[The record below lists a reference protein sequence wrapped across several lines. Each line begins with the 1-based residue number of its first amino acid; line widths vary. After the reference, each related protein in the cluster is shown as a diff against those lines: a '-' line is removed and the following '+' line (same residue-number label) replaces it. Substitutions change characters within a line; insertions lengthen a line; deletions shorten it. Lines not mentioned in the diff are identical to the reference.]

1 MTTSQPQGNVVN
13 VNDVV
18 DQAKIGRFHWN
29 VIGLC
34 GLVAMLDGFD
44 TQSIAFVAPVISDEW
59 GLAKGAFGVIF
70 SAGLIGIMIG
80 QLIFGPVADKFGR
93 RKVILFCTFL
103 FGVCTL
109 ANVTAT
115 DWTSLL
121 TLRVA
126 TGIGLGG
133 ATPNIIA
140 LTSEYAPRRLRATMI
155 AVMFGG
161 FPIGAAVGGYIS
173 SLLIPAFGWQ
183 AVFYL
188 GGVIPL
194 VLLIALARALPE
206 SIQHLV
212 AAAAPRERIA
222 RLLSR
227 IRPDRRP
234 TDDETFV
241 LTEKPTSEISVALLF
256 RSGRTS
262 TTLLIWVAYF
272 MSLLMIYFL
281 MSWLP
286 SVMRESGLTIGAA
299 IQMAV
304 FLNLGGAFGGVVLGL
319 LVDRFSPA
327 FILAGAYALAGA
339 CIAVI
344 GITADAPMLRTVV
357 VFAAGFCII
366 GGQTALHAIPTGL
379 YPTQARA
386 TGVGAALAIGRAG
399 SVLGPLAGGA
409 LLANE
414 LDIAP
419 LFAIAALPSV
429 FACLAI
435 LSLRSAIAKA
445 GLNGRQT

>member
-109 ANVTAT
+109 ATVTAT

-304 FLNLGGAFGGVVLGL
+304 FLNLGGAT
-319 LVDRFSPA
+319 
-327 FILAGAYALAGA
+327 
-339 CIAVI
+339 
-344 GITADAPMLRTVV
+344 TASD
-357 VFAAGFCII
+357 
-366 GGQTALHAIPTGL
+366 
-379 YPTQARA
+379 
-386 TGVGAALAIGRAG
+386 
-399 SVLGPLAGGA
+399 
-409 LLANE
+409 
-414 LDIAP
+414 
-419 LFAIAALPSV
+419 
-429 FACLAI
+429 
-435 LSLRSAIAKA
+435 
-445 GLNGRQT
+445 